1 MYLNSIKIRDA
12 KPSDSKFVSYL
23 ISSDRKDSEKN
34 PNFGDYLF
42 IKRLSGSQLSERFRS
57 RYKDYSSGNAVFK
70 VAECEG
76 KVIGYCFVRKKDI
89 PDSELSHVGVLS
101 IRVGS
106 KFRRK
111 GVGTMLVRDSL
122 KECKSHFEIIELNFL
137 AINSIAR
144 RLYRKFGF
152 KKWGIGPDFVKRG
165 GRYIDMEY
173 MYLQL
178 K

>member
-1 MYLNSIKIRDA
+1 MHLDLIKIRDV
-12 KPSDSKFVSYL
+12 KPTDSRPICRL
-23 ISSDRKDSEKN
+23 ISSDRKDAEKN

-42 IKRLSGSQLSERFRS
+42 IKRLSSQQLSDRFKS
-57 RYKDYSSGNAVFK
+57 RYKDYSSGNAVFR

-76 KVIGYCFVRKKDI
+76 NVIGYCFVRKKDI
-89 PDSELSHVGVLS
+89 PDSELSHVGILS
-101 IRVGS
+101 IRVG
-106 KFRRK
+106 KEFRGK
-111 GVGTMLVRDSL
+111 GIGTMLVRNSL
-122 KECKSHFEIIELNFL
+122 KECRGHFEIIELNFL

-152 KKWGIGPDFVKRG
+152 KKWGVGPAFVKRG

-173 MYLQL
+173 MYLRL